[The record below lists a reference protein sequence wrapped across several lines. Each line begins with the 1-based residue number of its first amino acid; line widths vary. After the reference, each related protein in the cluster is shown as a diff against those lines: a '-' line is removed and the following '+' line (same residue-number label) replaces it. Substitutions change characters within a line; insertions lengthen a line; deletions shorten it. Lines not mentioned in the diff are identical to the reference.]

1 MSDQKTE
8 SLIIHDVHNKVL
20 RDNDENNF
28 TIQHTQH
35 IDQSFLDNLRDVREN
50 SLAQDEAEYM
60 SVASIPVAIHEQWL
74 REGFDLMTEPA
85 HAIVA
90 RLKQDNLDA
99 FLTTKKQV

>member
-20 RDNDENNF
+20 RDADENNF

-35 IDQSFLDNLRDVREN
+35 IDQSFLDNIRETREN
-50 SLAQDEAEYM
+50 SLSQKEAEYM

-90 RLKQDNLDA
+90 RLKQDKLDA

>member
-1 MSDQKTE
+1 MSQQETE
-8 SLIIHDVHNKVL
+8 SPIIHDVQNIVL
-20 RDNDENNF
+20 KDNDENNF

-35 IDQSFLDNLRDVREN
+35 IDQSFLDNLRDAREN
-50 SLAQDEAEYM
+50 SLGQDEAEYM

-74 REGFDLMTEPA
+74 REGFDLMNEPA

-90 RLKQDNLDA
+90 RLKQHNLDA

>member
-1 MSDQKTE
+1 MSQQETE
-8 SLIIHDVHNKVL
+8 SPIIHDVQNILLK
-20 RDNDENNF
+20 DNDENNF

-60 SVASIPVAIHEQWL
+60 SVASSTVAIHEQWL

>member
-1 MSDQKTE
+1 MSD
-8 SLIIHDVHNKVL
+8 SPIIHDVQNIVL

-35 IDQSFLDNLRDVREN
+35 IDQSFLDNLRDAREN
-50 SLAQDEAEYM
+50 SLGQDEAEYM

-74 REGFDLMTEPA
+74 REGFDLMNEPA

-90 RLKQDNLDA
+90 RLKQHNLDA